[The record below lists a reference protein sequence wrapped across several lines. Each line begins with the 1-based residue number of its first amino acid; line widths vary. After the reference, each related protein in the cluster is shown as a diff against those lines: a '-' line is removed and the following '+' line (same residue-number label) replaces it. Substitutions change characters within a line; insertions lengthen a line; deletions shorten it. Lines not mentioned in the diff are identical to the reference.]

1 MIKISTWLLVS
12 LLSVMAAATLA
23 QAAPDV
29 HAGQAPR
36 PMSSLLS
43 PADGRVDGQP
53 MRQFAPATA
62 GPDAANITRPKSVTP
77 DARDD
82 LTATDTGK

>member
-23 QAAPDV
+23 QASPDA
-29 HAGQAPR
+29 HAGQALR
-36 PMSSLLS
+36 PLSSLLS
-43 PADGRVDGQP
+43 PADGHVDGQS

-62 GPDAANITRPKSVTP
+62 GPDAAPLTRPKWVTP

-82 LTATDTGK
+82 LTGTDTGK